1 MKIVCIDGFNSYLG
15 QNFYNKYKKK
25 YKIVRFK
32 SDINNIKELEN
43 FIDKKRY
50 HFLLDLLDYQD
61 QIVKKIKKNVIV
73 LIMKQIKNLLII

>member
-25 YKIVRFK
+25 YKIIKFK

-43 FIDKKRY
+43 FIN
-50 HFLLDLLDYQD
+50 
-61 QIVKKIKKNVIV
+61 KNKDICFY
-73 LIMKQIKNLLII
+73 